1 MSGVM
6 SIAHSG
12 SISRGN
18 FSLLPGK
25 GREYSS
31 RIKDFNRFRFPTYT
45 DLQKYCP
52 RCGKGAFFFVE

>member
-1 MSGVM
+1 MSEVM

-25 GREYSS
+25 QEKLNQGFQQVMSPEASYEFKVLSTNPP
-31 RIKDFNRFRFPTYT
+31 I
-45 DLQKYCP
+45 
-52 RCGKGAFFFVE
+52 AI